1 MAKDEGARLYEEC
14 KQLRDEWRAAE
25 DAYKE
30 AIRRGRPPIEIEAL
44 LHLRARR
51 PVSYGHASGAAR
63 RGRRR

>member
-25 DAYKE
+25 DAYEE

-44 LHLRARR
+44 LYRKQRLKAAYLAR
-51 PVSYGHASGAAR
+51 VHGSS
-63 RGRRR
+63 